1 MRTAGGGKRSLVG
14 QQAPSQSTTPR
25 ESEGLSKNLHSDTK
39 STTEIDQSVHT
50 LINKDCNS

>member
-1 MRTAGGGKRSLVG
+1 MRTAEGGKRSLVG
-14 QQAPSQSTTPR
+14 QQAPSQSTAPR
-25 ESEGLSKNLHSDTK
+25 ESEELSKNLHSDTK

>member
-1 MRTAGGGKRSLVG
+1 MRTAGEGKRSLVG